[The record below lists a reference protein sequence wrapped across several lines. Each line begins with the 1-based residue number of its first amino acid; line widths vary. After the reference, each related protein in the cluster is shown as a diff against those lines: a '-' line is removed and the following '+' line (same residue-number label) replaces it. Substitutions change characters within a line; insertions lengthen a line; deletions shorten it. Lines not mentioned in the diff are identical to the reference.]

1 MKIELDDKFTNA
13 DTRRVYIVTAIM
25 DYRDL
30 QRSRLTDV
38 MYELKNTATGRYI
51 MQSQDELLDPAK
63 WQVTK

>member
-1 MKIELDDKFTNA
+1 MINLDDKFTNA
-13 DTRRVYIVTAIM
+13 DTRRVYIVTAII
-25 DYRDL
+25 DYREL
-30 QRSRLTDV
+30 RNSNMTDI

>member
-1 MKIELDDKFTNA
+1 MINLDDKFTNA

-25 DYRDL
+25 DYREL
-30 QRSRLTDV
+30 RNSNMTDI